1 LAKIAVTSD
10 AGSTSPHARTL
21 ARGNG
26 WSVAEMVCTLGPR
39 DRPFEER
46 HGCATIAIVLAG
58 SFQYRS
64 RTGRDLMTPGSL
76 MLGSAGQTFECSHDH
91 GHGDRCVSFSYAPE
105 FLDRLEAAPVFH
117 ALRLPPIRDLS
128 PIIARV
134 VAAAA
139 DVGRASWEE
148 LGIQLAG
155 QVVELD
161 RGISRETAA
170 PSPGAT
176 ARIARLVHMMEQDA
190 SRRYELSALAGEAR
204 LSPYHFLRTFEAVTG
219 VTPHQYLLRMR
230 LRQAAL
236 RLTSEGTKI
245 VDIALDSGFG
255 DVSNFVRMFRAEF
268 GISPR
273 IWRQHG

>member
-1 LAKIAVTSD
+1 MAKIAVTSY
-10 AGSTSPHARTL
+10 AGPTAPRARML

-26 WSVAEMVCTLGPR
+26 WSVAEVVCTLGPR

-46 HGCATIAIVLAG
+46 HACASIAMVLAG

-64 RTGRDLMTPGSL
+64 RTGRDLMMPGSL
-76 MLGSAGQTFECSHDH
+76 MLGSAGQTFECSHEH
-91 GHGDRCVSFSYAPE
+91 GHGDRCIAFSYTPE
-105 FLDRLEAAPVFH
+105 FFDRMEAAPVFR
-117 ALRLPPIRDLS
+117 ALRLPPIRALS

-134 VAAAA
+134 AASAA
-139 DVGRASWEE
+139 DGSGTCWEE

-161 RGISRETAA
+161 RGISTETAN
-170 PSPGAT
+170 PSPGAI
-176 ARIARLVHMMEQDA
+176 ARVARLVRAIEQDG
-190 SRRYELSALAGEAR
+190 SRRYELRALARETR

-236 RLTSEGTKI
+236 RLSGEKSKI
-245 VDIALDSGFG
+245 VDIALDAGFG
-255 DVSNFVRMFRAEF
+255 DVSNFNRMFRAEF
-268 GISPR
+268 GVSPG
-273 IWRQHG
+273 IWRRQR